1 MHASKT
7 VKLTKSSFSK
17 VILATPGYDNLC
29 YWGGQRSQVCPG
41 AKLARYMGNLFP
53 VVAEQTRPGV

>member
-17 VILATPGYDNLC
+17 VILATPGYDSWC
-29 YWGGQRSQVCPG
+29 YWGGQRSQVSPEVT
-41 AKLARYMGNLFP
+41 LVRYMGNLFP